1 MWEETASMLLTHW
14 GVRGSFPTPG
24 PQTLRYGG
32 HTSCLDVTN
41 AAGQRCIIDAGTGLL
56 ELGAR
61 LREAGQTGGEHHILL
76 SHCHWDHIQG
86 LPFFAPV
93 LDPTATLVIHGLQA
107 STTELSDIIAGA
119 TRREFFPR
127 DLGELRATF
136 RFHAVE
142 PGQPF
147 AIPGFAVMPVRLN
160 HPLGAVGYRLDA
172 DDTSFA
178 YISDTAPFHE
188 CLHKSHF
195 LRGLEPLTDDDRT
208 ALAKLQAN
216 LRVVL
221 QNCDT
226 VVYDTHF
233 LPDEYERFPHY
244 GHSTPDQALAV
255 CHGIGV
261 STLVLFH
268 HAPQHDDDT
277 LDRMASH
284 YAELGAA
291 DGIRVVTAR
300 DRLQMVVGDRTAAPV
315 LLKPVLGA
323 QGAA

>member
-1 MWEETASMLLTHW
+1 MLLTHW

-61 LREAGQTGGEHHILL
+61 LRAAGQTGGEHHILL

-172 DDTSFA
+172 DIGRIVATGC
-178 YISDTAPFHE
+178 IGRR
-188 CLHKSHF
+188 
-195 LRGLEPLTDDDRT
+195 RGLLDGKRVNNGDQDDGNDDR
-208 ALAKLQAN
+208 
-216 LRVVL
+216 
-221 QNCDT
+221 C
-226 VVYDTHF
+226 
-233 LPDEYERFPHY
+233 PHDAF
-244 GHSTPDQALAV
+244 G
-255 CHGIGV
+255 G
-261 STLVLFH
+261 
-268 HAPQHDDDT
+268 
-277 LDRMASH
+277 
-284 YAELGAA
+284 
-291 DGIRVVTAR
+291 
-300 DRLQMVVGDRTAAPV
+300 V
-315 LLKPVLGA
+315 LLGHADYLNPQKI
-323 QGAA
+323 